1 MNKALKRYFVYM
13 LECADGS
20 YYTGLTTSLEKRLA
34 EHEAGIDPYAYTY
47 SRQPVK
53 LIWSQVF
60 ATEHEAF
67 TAERQLKGWSRAK
80 KQALSKGDW
89 DAIHQI
95 VKSERKRRE
104 RSKEKSPTK
113 TSNRPERNEPRKR

>member
-1 MNKALKRYFVYM
+1 M
-13 LECADGS
+13 LECADES
-20 YYTGLTTSLEKRLA
+20 YYVGMTTSLEKRLA
-34 EHEAGIDPYAYTY
+34 EHEVGIDPHAYTY
-47 SRQPVK
+47 SRRPIK
-53 LIWSQVF
+53 LVWSQVF

-104 RSKEKSPTK
+104 HSKAKSSTK
-113 TSNRPERNEPRKR
+113 TSKRPKPSKKAQDNA